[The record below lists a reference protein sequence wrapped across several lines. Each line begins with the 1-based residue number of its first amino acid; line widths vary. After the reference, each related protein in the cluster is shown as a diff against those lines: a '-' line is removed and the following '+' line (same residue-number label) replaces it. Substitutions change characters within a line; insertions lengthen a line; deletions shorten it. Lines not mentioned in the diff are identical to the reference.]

1 MSDINEIG
9 GDNTTS
15 LITKN
20 GTTSVKQDTNV
31 SDFKAFQRKV
41 AEKSMFR
48 RVIGVAT
55 GVFGGAGAAVGGI
68 FAIKIGVAAMVGA
81 LAGLVGAAVAP
92 FVLIGMGAL
101 CIASIVFLVKS
112 RIGNI
117 YSSELNKLL
126 QNGNTN
132 DKERAIFYLNEMLCK
147 CKKGTVEYETVK
159 GFLKE
164 NIKRISNDPQLKP
177 STDLLF
183 RTILNS
189 DNSDNCKFGIQLLIK
204 IVEGN
209 GNDNKAKEI
218 FENGILNLG
227 LIKKMIYYDGCKKEM
242 IKLLSLMS
250 NDKGPNE
257 QNEING
263 DKRKHLNEI
272 VVDLVG
278 SEIAEKLGKLNLGND
293 DSGYLNENN
302 VNEIVEGIKSLK
314 MTIPAKLKEGDIV
327 YKGDFS
333 FNEKLSVLEKNKNTE
348 EISKKIFKS
357 FEKKDSTNKD
367 GNQTKLKSLLS
378 QNNGLEG
385 DGDKPNSNFLSNEDQ
400 EYNKDN
406 NNFDKNKIKE
416 KGSAD
421 YERNLVSMKFESE
434 KYIFS
439 HEDGQNFLKAFEKVD
454 VQEVPGN
461 KEDNKN
467 DNGDKKE
474 PENVSN
480 LEKFFGKIKNQKG
493 INDNKIGTLE
503 KLKDRIFSFPGQCTQ
518 AAVMTFFQ
526 NELKIPLFTIS
537 SSYEIVNSQE
547 NGTTITV
554 HNVFTASG
562 ENLYDMPVNLQI
574 VIDEVSV
581 FRLND
586 QKENEYVPITPLESH
601 VNVHEADILYP
612 GNKYENTS
620 STKAVRIGKKITSVD
635 WKNEE
640 KVNKVEK

>member
-1 MSDINEIG
+1 MSDSNKINENNEKTLINQNGNTSIKQSTNISNFENFQKEVAGKSLCRRAIG
-9 GDNTTS
+9 A
-15 LITKN
+15 I
-20 GTTSVKQDTNV
+20 
-31 SDFKAFQRKV
+31 
-41 AEKSMFR
+41 
-48 RVIGVAT
+48 T
-55 GVFGGAGAAVGGI
+55 GVVGGAGAAVGGI
-68 FAIKIGVAAMVGA
+68 FAIKVGVAAVIGA
-81 LAGLVGAAVAP
+81 LAGLVGAAAAP

-147 CKKGTVEYETVK
+147 CEKGTVEYETVK

-209 GNDNKAKEI
+209 DNKVKKI

-227 LIKKMIYYDGCKKEM
+227 LIKKMIYDDGCKKEM

-250 NDKGPNE
+250 KDKKPNE
-257 QNEING
+257 QKEING
-263 DKRKHLNEI
+263 DNGKHLNEI

-278 SEIAEKLGKLNLGND
+278 SEIAEKLWNLNLGNYD
-293 DSGYLNENN
+293 NGDLNKSN
-302 VNEIVEGIKSLK
+302 VNEIVGGIKSL
-314 MTIPAKLKEGDIV
+314 MTTIPAKLKEGDIV
-327 YKGDFS
+327 YKVDFS

-357 FEKKDSTNKD
+357 FENKD
-367 GNQTKLKSLLS
+367 KQNELKTLLK
-378 QNNGLEG
+378 NNDGLAYDSE
-385 DGDKPNSNFLSNEDQ
+385 
-400 EYNKDN
+400 NKK
-406 NNFDKNKIKE
+406 FCCE
-416 KGSAD
+416 KGYRKQNPKPCGMEEQARKD
-421 YERNLVSMKFESE
+421 YPRELMSIKFKSE
-434 KYIFS
+434 KYILS
-439 HEDGQNFLKAFEKVD
+439 HRDGQNFLKAFEKVD
-454 VQEVPGN
+454 VQEVLEN
-461 KEDNKN
+461 KEDNKSN
-467 DNGDKKE
+467 DCDEKE
-474 PENVSN
+474 HGNVSN
-480 LEKFFGKIKNQKG
+480 LEKFFGKIKDQKG
-493 INDNKIGTLE
+493 INGNNKNDTFE
-503 KLKDRIFSFPGQCTQ
+503 KLKNRIFSFPGQT
-518 AAVMTFFQ
+518 TQ
-526 NELKIPLFTIS
+526 NEICTFLQKKFSADVGTKLVVGGLL
-537 SSYEIVNSQE
+537 SSYEMEDMGADGYTDIK
-547 NGTTITV
+547 V
-554 HNVFTASG
+554 HDIFVF
-562 ENLYDMPVNLQI
+562 YDTDTEGFQPLPI
-574 VIDEVSV
+574 VIDKVSV

-612 GNKYENTS
+612 GNKYEGTS

-640 KVNKVEK
+640 EVKKVGK